1 MTTSLNVLFPDIT
14 EVDVS
19 VAQKGQ
25 VEYLIL
31 QQFGFSFEANQSI
44 DKAFYKIDM
53 DCNQASGAIY
63 SGNSADASGALI
75 FNALK
80 DVTAKYLVDVSNDE
94 TVDVSGWSESGL
106 NGTADASGNIGQQIL
121 KGVLGPMLSDTWGSE
136 AIANPLAIY
145 NSGNMGSYN
154 PVATTLDHKI
164 AAGLA
169 STINNAIA
177 PAHDE
182 VIGHLL
188 DQVKDASGS
197 IANDLEAAR
206 ALGLVDASNT
216 SATGV
221 EAYANQ
227 VFWMKVYL
235 DVAFDGTPEA
245 PVTDYEDIIT
255 PPLDD
260 DDDEGDATDDN
271 KANLVK
277 KTATSGED
285 VTMNA
290 LQPGFLDAF
299 KGHVKHSGTTTV
311 DFGSAGGIDST
322 NHGIADDAV
331 VNEVRIPLLVKFTVG
346 A

>member
-1 MTTSLNVLFPDIT
+1 MTSSLNVLFPDVT

-31 QQFGFSFEANQSI
+31 QQFGFAFEANQTIPAS
-44 DKAFYKIDM
+44 FYKIDM

-63 SGNSADASGALI
+63 SGQADASGSLI
-75 FNALK
+75 FDALK
-80 DVTAKYLVDVSNDE
+80 DVTAKYLVDVSGDE
-94 TVDVSGWSESGL
+94 TVDVSGWSQSGL
-106 NGTADASGNIGQQIL
+106 NGTADASGNVGEQIL

-145 NSGNMGSYN
+145 NAGNMGSYD
-154 PVATTLDHKI
+154 AAGTTLDHKI

-169 STINNAIA
+169 STINTAT
-177 PAHDE
+177 PDAHDE

-206 ALGLVDASNT
+206 ALSLVGATDL

-221 EAYANQ
+221 EAYSSQ

-235 DVAFDGTPEA
+235 DVAFNGTPEDV
-245 PVTDYEDIIT
+245 VTDYEDGIT
-255 PPLDD
+255 APLDD
-260 DDDEGDATDDN
+260 DDNEGAATDDSL
-271 KANLVK
+271 ANLVK
-277 KTATSGED
+277 KTAANTEN
-285 VTMNA
+285 VTMGA
-290 LQPGFLDAF
+290 LQPNFLDAF
-299 KGHVKHSGTTTV
+299 KGHVKHSTTTTV
-311 DFGSAGGIDST
+311 DFGAAGGLTSSD
-322 NHGIADDAV
+322 HGIADDAV
-331 VNEVRIPLLVKFTVG
+331 VDEVRIPLLVKFTV

>member
-1 MTTSLNVLFPDIT
+1 MTSSLNVLFPDVT

-31 QQFGFSFEANQSI
+31 QQFGFAFEANQTIPAS
-44 DKAFYKIDM
+44 FYKIDM
-53 DCNQASGAIY
+53 DCNQVSGAIY
-63 SGNSADASGALI
+63 SGQADASGSLI
-75 FNALK
+75 FDALK
-80 DVTAKYLVDVSNDE
+80 DVTAKYLVDVSGDE
-94 TVDVSGWSESGL
+94 TVDVSGWSQSGL
-106 NGTADASGNIGQQIL
+106 NGTADASGNVGEQIL

-145 NSGNMGSYN
+145 NAGNMGSYD
-154 PVATTLDHKI
+154 AAGTTLDHKI

-169 STINNAIA
+169 STINTAT
-177 PAHDE
+177 PDAHDE

-206 ALGLVDASNT
+206 ALSLVGATDL

-221 EAYANQ
+221 EAYSSQ

-235 DVAFDGTPEA
+235 DVAFNGTPEDV
-245 PVTDYEDIIT
+245 VTDYEDGIT
-255 PPLDD
+255 APLDD
-260 DDDEGDATDDN
+260 DDNEGAATDDSL
-271 KANLVK
+271 ANLVK
-277 KTATSGED
+277 KTAANTEN
-285 VTMNA
+285 VTMGA
-290 LQPGFLDAF
+290 LQPNFLDAF
-299 KGHVKHSGTTTV
+299 KGHVKHSTTTTV
-311 DFGSAGGIDST
+311 DFGAAGGLTSSD
-322 NHGIADDAV
+322 HGIADDAV
-331 VNEVRIPLLVKFTVG
+331 VDEVRIPLLVKFTV

>member
-63 SGNSADASGALI
+63 GGNSADASGALI

-106 NGTADASGNIGQQIL
+106 GGTADASGNIGQQIL
-121 KGVLGPMLSDTWGSE
+121 RGVLGPMLSDTWGSE

-145 NSGNMGSYN
+145 NAGNMGSY
-154 PVATTLDHKI
+154 VAAGTTLDHKI

-169 STINNAIA
+169 STINSASN

-206 ALGLVDASNT
+206 ALSLVGATDT

-235 DVAFDGTPEA
+235 DVAFNGTPEA
-245 PVTDYEDIIT
+245 PVVDYEDNIT
-255 PPLDD
+255 EPLDD
-260 DDDEGDATDDN
+260 DDNEGDATDDN

-277 KTATSGED
+277 KTATSEED

-299 KGHVKHSGTTTV
+299 KGHVKHSSTTTV

-322 NHGIADDAV
+322 NHGIPDDAV